1 MLQFAP
7 HTAVITAFS
16 HKKVNNILRFTRVAL
31 LMSSLVITSC
41 IESFEPKV
49 ADAPSSYLVV
59 DGAINSH
66 GITVIKLA
74 RTTGLANINKSPAE
88 TKARIYLEQEGGN
101 RFLLQESPAGTYTSP
116 VLSLA
121 AEQKVRLHFTT
132 ANGREYASD
141 FTPAKITPSVD
152 SITWEAGAQGLQI
165 AVNTHDDTKQSRY
178 YRWSFDETWEFTSM
192 EASIVEYKNKN
203 FVFRLDDIYHC
214 WASENST
221 AIKLGTTVKLG
232 QNVISQQPLTLLPSN
247 SVKLRYKY
255 SILVRQYALS
265 AEEYSYWEALR
276 KNTENIGTLFDP
288 LPTQLTGNVHNVAD
302 ASEPVIGFVGA
313 QSVSEKRI
321 FITHSQLPREWR
333 SVTGYEMCEHY
344 TIPDPASALPPPSL
358 DEIFAFFETGM
369 PTPISSYKANGLLY
383 VVYATSD
390 CVDCRKR
397 GTNVRPSFW
406 Q

>member
-1 MLQFAP
+1 MNSLPVSSRQF
-7 HTAVITAFS
+7 VLWIC
-16 HKKVNNILRFTRVAL
+16 LLVA
-31 LMSSLVITSC
+31 TGC
-41 IESFEPKV
+41 IEPFEPKI
-49 ADAPSSYLVV
+49 AASDSGYLVV

-66 GITVIKLA
+66 GKSLIKLSHA
-74 RTTGLANINKSPAE
+74 VNLNQQTTAPVES
-88 TKARIYLEQEGGN
+88 KAKVYIEQKNGGRYPLVEGP
-101 RFLLQESPAGTYTSP
+101 LGTYQSAA
-116 VLSLA
+116 LA
-121 AEQKVRLHFTT
+121 ISAGQLVRLHFTT
-132 ANGREYASD
+132 VGGKEYASEY
-141 FTPAKITPSVD
+141 TPVNATPEIDSV
-152 SITWEAGAQGLQI
+152 SWRTEAQGLQLY
-165 AVNTHDDTKQSRY
+165 VNTHDQVSERPY
-178 YRWSFDETWEFTSM
+178 YRWSYDETWEFTSM
-192 EASIVEYKNKN
+192 VPSLLEFEPAADKNMPGKMI
-203 FVFRLDDIYHC
+203 FRVKDIYHC

-321 FITHSQLPREWR
+321 FIRREQLPNNWNML
-333 SVTGYEMCEHY
+333 SGYEMCSPDTVPHLGDLHPTGDRELL
-344 TIPDPASALPPPSL
+344 TFFFSTGIP
-358 DEIFAFFETGM
+358 I
-369 PTPISSYKANGLLY
+369 PIKTFKLRPRSDTTYY
-383 VVYATSD
+383 VYSTSD
-390 CVDCRKR
+390 CLDCRKR
-397 GTNVRPSFW
+397 GTDTRPSFW